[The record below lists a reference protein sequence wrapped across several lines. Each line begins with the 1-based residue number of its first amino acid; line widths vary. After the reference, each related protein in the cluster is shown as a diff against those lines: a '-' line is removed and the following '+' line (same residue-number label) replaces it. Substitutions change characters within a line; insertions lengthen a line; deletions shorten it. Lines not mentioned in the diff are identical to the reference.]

1 MGRGRTHFF
10 EALAALPWPVG
21 LGAGAFGWL
30 AIAHG
35 IPWVFGRQGGAMTPV
50 FVAGSHP
57 LMPLAWVFLGLCVMA
72 AASSFFAARRK
83 RRLPTE

>member
-10 EALAALPWPVG
+10 ETLAALPWPVG
-21 LGAGAFGWL
+21 LGTGALGWL

-35 IPWVFGRQGGAMTPV
+35 IPWVFARQGGAMATA
-50 FVAGSHP
+50 FAAGNP
-57 LMPLAWVFLGLCVMA
+57 FMPLAWVFLGLCVIA
-72 AASSFFAARRK
+72 AGSSFFAARRK